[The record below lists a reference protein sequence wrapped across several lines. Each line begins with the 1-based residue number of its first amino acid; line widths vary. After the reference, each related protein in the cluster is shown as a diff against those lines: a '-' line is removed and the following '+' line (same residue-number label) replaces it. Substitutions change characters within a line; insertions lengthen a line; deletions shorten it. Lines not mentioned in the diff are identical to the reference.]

1 MTDDATVEE
10 AIIKT
15 VNLDDPKFRKVS
27 IEDLEFYLSS
37 KKGKVK
43 DDFPPIDKSQ
53 KISKVNYTTFIIV
66 HKNHHKNLP
75 QQTPVQ
81 IE

>member
-1 MTDDATVEE
+1 MYTIFVDVYSVKERHEIYLRDDATVEE

-15 VNLDDPKFRKVS
+15 INLDDPKLGKVS

-43 DDFPPIDKSQ
+43 DDLPHIDK
-53 KISKVNYTTFIIV
+53 T
-66 HKNHHKNLP
+66 
-75 QQTPVQ
+75 
-81 IE
+81 